1 MKETVQLSIGG
12 YAFIFEKDA
21 ADALEGYLKTL
32 ETHYLKQEGGKEIME
47 GIEERMAEL
56 LQEKTVRGTVVT
68 LASVQ
73 GVIDILGRPECIK
86 ADDPEPTSAE
96 KPVKKLY
103 RDLADKRLGGVCS
116 GLAQYFGI
124 ETSWLRIGF
133 AIVAAV
139 TFFSGVH
146 HGAWSLTVPF
156 IYCLLWI
163 AMPAARTAQERWAMK
178 GDPGT
183 ADDIRR
189 NVQSGIRE
197 MEETAREVVHSDFFQ
212 QFGKWILVLVGIV
225 LLIVG
230 SSGLASVS
238 VLSLKGQQ
246 LFGVQI
252 TSWLDQLAAE
262 APAIY
267 DLLSTPWVVALA
279 ALAVILPFVGIL
291 YGGIMLIFGFKSPS
305 WRPGLVIFVLWLID
319 IIVLLVLL
327 LAGAASAD
335 VLWVLSDM

>member
-1 MKETVQLSIGG
+1 MKETIQLSLGG
-12 YAFIFEKDA
+12 YAFTFEKDA
-21 ADALEGYLKTL
+21 ADTLEGYLKTL

-56 LQEKTVRGTVVT
+56 LQEKTERGTVVT
-68 LASVQ
+68 LSGVQ
-73 GVIDILGRPECIK
+73 AVIDILGKPERIE
-86 ADDPEPTSAE
+86 ADDPEPEAAE
-96 KPVKKLY
+96 KPVKRLY
-103 RDLADKRLGGVCS
+103 RDLSDKRLGGVCS

-124 ETSWLRIGF
+124 ETAWLRIGF

-139 TFFSGVH
+139 TFFSGAH
-146 HGAWSLTVPF
+146 HGVWSLTVPF
-156 IYCLLWI
+156 VYCLLWV

-178 GDPGT
+178 GDPST

-189 NVQSGIRE
+189 NVQSGIHE
-197 MEETAREVVHSDFFQ
+197 MGDTAREAVRSDFFQ
-212 QFGKWILVLVGIV
+212 RFGKWILVLVGVV

-238 VLSLKGQQ
+238 VLSLKGED
-246 LFGVQI
+246 LFGMQI
-252 TSWLDQLAAE
+252 NQWLDQLAAE
-262 APAIY
+262 APVLY

-279 ALAVILPFVGIL
+279 AFAVILPFVAIL

-305 WRPGLVIFVLWLID
+305 WRPGLVMFVLWLID

-327 LAGAASAD
+327 IAGAASAD
-335 VLWVLSDM
+335 MLDFV

>member
-12 YAFIFEKDA
+12 YAFTFEKDA

-32 ETHYLKQEGGKEIME
+32 ESHYLKQEGGREIMD
-47 GIEERMAEL
+47 GIEERVAEL
-56 LQEKTVRGTVVT
+56 LQEKTARGTVVT
-68 LASVQ
+68 LSSVQ
-73 GVIDILGRPECIK
+73 GVIDIIGRPERIE
-86 ADDPEPTSAE
+86 ADDPEPEPAE
-96 KPVKKLY
+96 KSAKKLY
-103 RDLADKRLGGVCS
+103 RDLSDKRLGGVCS
-116 GLAQYFGI
+116 GLAHYFGI
-124 ETSWLRIGF
+124 ETAWLRIGF
-133 AIVAAV
+133 AVAAAV
-139 TFFSGVH
+139 TLFSGVH

-156 IYCLLWI
+156 IYCILWV
-163 AMPAARTAQERWAMK
+163 AMPAARTAPERWAMK
-178 GDPGT
+178 GDPAT

-189 NVQSGIRE
+189 TVQSGIHE
-197 MEETAREVVHSDFFQ
+197 MGDTAREVVRSDFFQ
-212 QFGKWILVLVGIV
+212 RFGKWILVLVGIV

-238 VLSLKGQQ
+238 VLSLKGEQ
-246 LFGVQI
+246 LFGPQI
-252 TSWLDQLAAE
+252 THWLDELAAE
-262 APAIY
+262 APALY
-267 DLLSTPWVVALA
+267 GLLETPWVVALA

-335 VLWVLSDM
+335 MLNFV

>member
-1 MKETVQLSIGG
+1 MKETIQLSLGG

-56 LQEKTVRGTVVT
+56 LQEKTDRGTVVT
-68 LASVQ
+68 LSGVQ
-73 GVIDILGRPECIK
+73 AVIDILGKPERIE
-86 ADDPEPTSAE
+86 ADDPEPEVGEKSA
-96 KPVKKLY
+96 KRLY
-103 RDLADKRLGGVCS
+103 RDMSDKRLGGVCS

-124 ETSWLRIGF
+124 ETAWLRIGF
-133 AIVAAV
+133 VVTAAV
-139 TFFSGVH
+139 TFFSGAH
-146 HGAWSLTVPF
+146 HGMWSLIVPF
-156 IYCLLWI
+156 VYCILWI

-178 GDPGT
+178 GDPAT

-189 NVQSGIRE
+189 NVQSGIQE
-197 MEETAREVVHSDFFQ
+197 MGNTAREAVHSDFFQ
-212 QFGKWILVLVGIV
+212 RFGKWILVLVGIV
-225 LLIVG
+225 LLIMG
-230 SSGLASVS
+230 TSGLASVS
-238 VLSLKGQQ
+238 VLSLKGED

-252 TSWLDQLAAE
+252 NQWLDELAAE
-262 APAIY
+262 APVLY

-279 ALAVILPFVGIL
+279 ALAVILPFVAIL

-305 WRPGLVIFVLWLID
+305 WRPGLVLFVLWLID

-327 LAGAASAD
+327 IAGAASAD
-335 VLWVLSDM
+335 MLNFV